1 MFGMFKICFVFLRFS
16 VALNI
21 GSIFLETIK
30 GMGRV
35 CLLLSLT
42 LLTILSKVIRT
53 YDIEITENWTTDN
66 GWTGYGWTYS
76 KLPFLASLYSPSTC
90 NCNVGTGTCLPGWVQ
105 ERNLWLP
112 SLRRGFR
119 PSSKRSQSWFLCPLE
134 GGHKEGVLVLEL
146 DHVKFGVTLPCN
158 DNLGKKCHSLSSN
171 AACLKLFI
179 FLYLQGSVVVLKG
192 SSDWTSAPEDAEKY
206 YIADLQTYCPEQPF
220 NFAYGLS
227 IFFAVRYILNHNSKK
242 QIKNN
247 KDKSQIINAH
257 CTCTM
262 DW

>member
-76 KLPFLASLYSPSTC
+76 KLPLLASLYSPSTC

-119 PSSKRSQSWFLCPLE
+119 PSSKRSQSWFLCPLG
-134 GGHKEGVLVLEL
+134 GGHKEGVLVLGL
-146 DHVKFGVTLPCN
+146 DHVKFGVTVE
-158 DNLGKKCHSLSSN
+158 SLYCSEASYIP
-171 AACLKLFI
+171 A
-179 FLYLQGSVVVLKG
+179 
-192 SSDWTSAPEDAEKY
+192 SAPGLA
-206 YIADLQTYCPEQPF
+206 AAQFTYWASLE
-220 NFAYGLS
+220 YGFS
-227 IFFAVRYILNHNSKK
+227 
-242 QIKNN
+242 
-247 KDKSQIINAH
+247 
-257 CTCTM
+257 
-262 DW
+262 